1 MTVKVITPYVYD
13 NEIAEHKD
21 KFWDLDI
28 HYEKDV
34 AGIGSDLMY
43 QKMWN
48 QFPEHDIFILHAD
61 MHPFKD
67 GWWEEML
74 EYVDKYPEA
83 GMLGLLLLY
92 PAQND
97 NYEHYIQCAG
107 GQFTDG
113 KPDHFGSGLI
123 LENKSQFKHGDEVF
137 IDVNL

>member
-28 HYEKDV
+28 YYEKDT

-74 EYVDKYPEA
+74 EYVNKYPEA

-107 GQFTDG
+107 GQFTDD
-113 KPDHFGSGLI
+113 KPISKRSSMDNFWRLLS
-123 LENKSQFKHGDEVF
+123 
-137 IDVNL
+137 